1 MNSAPDFTISREIPS
16 TIPTP
21 FLDVPREIRDAIY
34 ESVYKKGDPD
44 KRIHVL
50 PRIRNYYIVRGADFR
65 YDIPIPE
72 TILALLRV
80 NRQVSAEVAFNL
92 YGRHT
97 FVGRLNDLS
106 IFIQG
111 LRGCKALV
119 KKVEVTSIF
128 EVLTPGHIG
137 LLPSVFDTLECLSNL
152 KTLKV
157 NAETGLPEKALAKPV
172 DYGFGQFARKLEL
185 TIVIQYF
192 DHYFHHGPL
201 PQSEYV
207 DDRGFQKMTYRRGK
221 DQLEFKAQV
230 FKQPPLR
237 LAPFIE

>member
-1 MNSAPDFTISREIPS
+1 MDSTPDFTVSGETPS
-16 TIPTP
+16 TVSTP
-21 FLDVPREIRDAIY
+21 FLNLPREMRDAIY

-50 PRIRNYYIVRGADFR
+50 PRVRNYYIVRGADFR

-72 TILALLRV
+72 TTLALLRV
-80 NRQVSAEVAFNL
+80 NRQVSAEVASNL

-106 IFIQG
+106 TFLQG

-128 EVLTPGHIG
+128 RVLTPGHIG

-152 KTLKV
+152 TTLKV
-157 NAETGLPEKALAKPV
+157 NAEANYPEGALTKPV
-172 DYGFGQFARKLEL
+172 DYGFGQFARKLDI
-185 TIVIQYF
+185 TIVVEYF
-192 DHYFHHGPL
+192 DYDHRHGPL

-207 DDRGFQKMTYRRGK
+207 DERGFQKLTYRRGK
-221 DQLEFKAQV
+221 DQLHFEVQV

>member
-1 MNSAPDFTISREIPS
+1 MNSTPDLAVSQQTPFTTS
-16 TIPTP
+16 TP

-34 ESVYKKGDPD
+34 ESVYKEGDPD

-97 FVGRLNDLS
+97 FVGRLSDLS
-106 IFIQG
+106 IFIGG

-119 KKVEVTSIF
+119 KKVEVTNIF
-128 EVLTPGHIG
+128 QVLTPGHIG

-157 NAETGLPEKALAKPV
+157 NAETGLPEEALTKPV
-172 DYGFGQFARKLEL
+172 DHGFGQFARNLEL
-185 TIVIQYF
+185 TIVIEYF
-192 DHYFHHGPL
+192 DHYFRHGPL

-207 DDRGFQKMTYRRGK
+207 DDRGFQKLTYRREK
-221 DQLEFKAQV
+221 DQLEFEAQV

-237 LAPFIE
+237 LAPLIE